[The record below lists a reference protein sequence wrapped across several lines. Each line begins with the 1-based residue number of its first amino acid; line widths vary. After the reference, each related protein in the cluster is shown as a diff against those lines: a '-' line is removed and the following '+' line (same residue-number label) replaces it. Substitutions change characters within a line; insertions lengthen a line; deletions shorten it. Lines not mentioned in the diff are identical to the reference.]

1 MPDSPTRSTAAVA
14 DPADDAHVVSH
25 NAAAAKL
32 PPPPSLPHTS
42 FSPSSSPGPT
52 GFQPLRRSMTIDE
65 NTQFRRRPISG
76 FGPAATEFGS
86 PRRRSS
92 TFSDFSLNDAK
103 HLRDDI
109 LNPGAAASLQP
120 HNQNNLA
127 SIPLAFALL
136 PAVGGMLFKNG
147 SAVITDVML
156 LGLAAVF
163 LHWSVTQPWYV
174 CPQSLRP
181 ASLAPVLFLSFL
193 RPP

>member
-1 MPDSPTRSTAAVA
+1 MPDSPTRSTADVA
-14 DPADDAHVVSH
+14 DPADDTHVVSH
-25 NAAAAKL
+25 NAAAAK
-32 PPPPSLPHTS
+32 PPPPLHTS
-42 FSPSSSPGPT
+42 FSPSTSPAPT

-65 NTQFRRRPISG
+65 TTQFRRRPVSG

-174 CPQSLRP
+174 CPKSPRLETLGP
-181 ASLAPVLFLSFL
+181 ELFPSFL
-193 RPP
+193 HPP